1 MDEKIQKVLEEKIR
15 ESTNRINE
23 ITLLVHSLG
32 EQIVDTDEF
41 GRGIIIGRLYNSF
54 HYQSRRILKRDP
66 TKQEFSE
73 FIQLL
78 KEHENEF
85 SEISFS

>member
-1 MDEKIQKVLEEKIR
+1 MDKKIQKIMQEKIR
-15 ESTNRINE
+15 ETTEGVNE
-23 ITLLVHSLG
+23 ITLLINSLYPSSNANS
-32 EQIVDTDEF
+32 F
-41 GRGIIIGRLYNSF
+41 GYGIIIGRLYNSF
-54 HYQSRRILKRDP
+54 YYQSRRILKRDT

>member
-15 ESTNRINE
+15 ESTSKINE
-23 ITLLVHSLG
+23 ITLLVNSLG
-32 EQIVDTDEF
+32 KENENVF

-54 HYQSRRILKRDP
+54 YYQSRRILKRNP
-66 TKQEFSE
+66 TEQEFSE

-78 KEHENEF
+78 KEHENNYRDF
-85 SEISFS
+85 FFLI

>member
-1 MDEKIQKVLEEKIR
+1 MDKKIQKIMQEKIR
-15 ESTNRINE
+15 EATEGVNE
-23 ITLLVHSLG
+23 ITLLINSLYPSSNANS
-32 EQIVDTDEF
+32 F
-41 GRGIIIGRLYNSF
+41 GYGIIIGRLYNSF
-54 HYQSRRILKRDP
+54 YYQSRRILKRDP

>member
-1 MDEKIQKVLEEKIR
+1 MMDKKIQKIMQEKIR
-15 ESTNRINE
+15 ETTEGVNE
-23 ITLLVHSLG
+23 ITLLINSLYPSSNANS
-32 EQIVDTDEF
+32 F
-41 GRGIIIGRLYNSF
+41 GYGIIIGRLYNSF
-54 HYQSRRILKRDP
+54 YYQSRRILKRDP

>member
-1 MDEKIQKVLEEKIR
+1 MDKKIQKIMQEKIR
-15 ESTNRINE
+15 ETTEGVNE
-23 ITLLVHSLG
+23 ITLLINSLYPSSNANS
-32 EQIVDTDEF
+32 F
-41 GRGIIIGRLYNSF
+41 GYGIIIGRLYNSF
-54 HYQSRRILKRDP
+54 YYQSRRILKRDP

>member
-1 MDEKIQKVLEEKIR
+1 MNEKIQKVLEEKIR
-15 ESTNRINE
+15 ESISRINE
-23 ITLLVHSLG
+23 ITLLVHSLV

-54 HYQSRRILKRDP
+54 YYQSRRILKRNP
-66 TKQEFSE
+66 TEQEFSE
-73 FIQLL
+73 FIELL

-85 SEISFS
+85 LDISFS

>member
-1 MDEKIQKVLEEKIR
+1 MDKKIQKIMQEKIR
-15 ESTNRINE
+15 ETTEGVNE
-23 ITLLVHSLG
+23 ITLLINSLYPSSNANSFG
-32 EQIVDTDEF
+32 YGIV
-41 GRGIIIGRLYNSF
+41 IGRLYNSF
-54 HYQSRRILKRDP
+54 YYQSRRILKRDP